1 MSGGIPHR
9 QADILREYLPGTLN
23 SYSHGTCTD
32 SNLCLHSHF
41 LSPSGH
47 LLNIPLDLPSLGMFL
62 LMTHMVV
69 EEAVCVSKVRSY
81 PCKCVGIEG
90 ECLHHNHYSLEF

>member
-9 QADILREYLPGTLN
+9 QAGILREYLHGTLN

-32 SNLCLHSHF
+32 SNLCLHSLHSHF
-41 LSPSGH
+41 LSPSKH

-69 EEAVCVSKVRSY
+69 EEAVCVTKV
-81 PCKCVGIEG
+81 
-90 ECLHHNHYSLEF
+90 